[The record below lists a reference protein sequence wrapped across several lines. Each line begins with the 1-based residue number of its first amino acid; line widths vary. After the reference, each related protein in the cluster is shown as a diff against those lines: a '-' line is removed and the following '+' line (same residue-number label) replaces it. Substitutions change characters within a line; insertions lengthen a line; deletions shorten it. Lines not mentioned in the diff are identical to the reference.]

1 MSLEE
6 VKKHAFEQTE
16 LFLKGEL
23 DEKEL
28 VRRLKFYAKRY
39 RDEGGV

>member
-1 MSLEE
+1 MTIEE

-39 RDEGGV
+39 RHEGG